1 MKPLLMI
8 LCAAFLGGVLLYGR
22 ARRNF
27 VIFQI
32 VMLPIFLYFFAADVV
47 LGKSQT
53 ASGLWFLPF
62 ALLWFVGSAGLGAM
76 TLRHLWR
83 KDSV

>member
-1 MKPLLMI
+1 MKPALLI
-8 LCAAFLGGVLLYGR
+8 LAVAFVGGVFLYGR

-27 VIFQI
+27 LIFQA

-62 ALLWFVGSAGLGAM
+62 VLVWFVGTAGLGALS
-76 TLRHLWR
+76 LRHLWR
-83 KDSV
+83 RDGV